1 MTNHPH
7 DDIEAFVLGEL
18 ETPRAQAI
26 LVHADACPTCAV
38 LLAEAMNGVAALA
51 QLESP
56 REVMRDAPR
65 RVAVES
71 PVAIA
76 AGSPV
81 AVEFIRPRKTF
92 RAASAWFA
100 GAAAAACLAL
110 LFWNIQLRNDALS
123 VPVSSL
129 VHSHFIHHPLTN
141 PKSTAAA
148 KVLQAL
154 DGRWLYV
161 VTDGLAPHT
170 RYDVW
175 ETRDGRTLIV
185 GVISTDGAGRVTKY
199 FEQTP
204 GSISA
209 LAVTETGR
217 SPEQD
222 ASALRWP

>member
-7 DDIEAFVLGEL
+7 DDIEAMVLGEL
-18 ETPRAQAI
+18 EPTRARAV
-26 LVHADACPTCAV
+26 LTHADACPTCAV
-38 LLAEAMNGVAALA
+38 LLADAMNGVAALA

-65 RVAVES
+65 PGAARS
-71 PVAIA
+71 PL
-76 AGSPV
+76 

-92 RAASAWFA
+92 QVATAWFA
-100 GAAAAACLAL
+100 GVAAAACLAL
-110 LFWNIQLRNDALS
+110 LLWNVQLRNEALDL
-123 VPVSSL
+123 PIGSL
-129 VHSHFIHHPLTN
+129 VHSHFVHHPLTN
-141 PKSTAAA
+141 QKSTAAA

-161 VTDGLAPHT
+161 IADGLTPHS

-175 ETRDGRTLIV
+175 ETRDGRSFVL
-185 GVISTDGAGRVTKY
+185 GEISTDRAGRGTKY

-204 GSISA
+204 GAISA
-209 LAVTETGR
+209 IAVTETGR
-217 SPEQD
+217 TPEQD